1 MPFRHQVE
9 VQVGDIDELGHA
21 SNLVYL
27 RWTLDAALAHS
38 TAVGLD
44 QRAYLDRGEGWVVR
58 RHEIDYLRPAF
69 AGEQLVVET
78 RVTAFGAASSLR
90 RTSIVRPSD
99 GALLCSATTEWAYV
113 GFARGRPR
121 RIPDE
126 VRMRFPIEP
135 DDDGRR

>member
-38 TAVGLD
+38 TAAGLD

-58 RHEIDYLRPAF
+58 RHDIDYLRPAF

-78 RVTAFGAASSLR
+78 PVAAFGAARSLR
-90 RTSIVRPSD
+90 PTSILRASD
-99 GALLCSATTEWAYV
+99 GALLCSATTTWAYV
-113 GFARGRPR
+113 RVAAG
-121 RIPDE
+121 
-126 VRMRFPIEP
+126 
-135 DDDGRR
+135 